1 MIGDFTSVTLVDF
14 NFTAPATL
22 QEQMQRT
29 QQRLWQ
35 NMAHSEMN
43 GVEVI
48 RELGRLRGSQH
59 QPLMPVVFTSMLGM
73 TLEGMAIDRAMSR
86 LFGEPC
92 YVFTQTPQVWLDHQ
106 VMESD
111 GELTFSWY
119 CMDNVLEPGTAQAMF
134 TDYCAILQ
142 AAIASPESLQT
153 MACGIAEQNPRRRW
167 PLNAQTDYD
176 LRDIEQATLDY
187 PVSSG
192 PERN

>member
-1 MIGDFTSVTLVDF
+1 
-14 NFTAPATL
+14 
-22 QEQMQRT
+22 
-29 QQRLWQ
+29 
-35 NMAHSEMN
+35 
-43 GVEVI
+43 
-48 RELGRLRGSQH
+48 
-59 QPLMPVVFTSMLGM
+59 
-73 TLEGMAIDRAMSR
+73 MAIDRAMSR

-187 PVSSG
+187 PGIQRARAELSENGALMPRSDFL
-192 PERN
+192 PPSRQR